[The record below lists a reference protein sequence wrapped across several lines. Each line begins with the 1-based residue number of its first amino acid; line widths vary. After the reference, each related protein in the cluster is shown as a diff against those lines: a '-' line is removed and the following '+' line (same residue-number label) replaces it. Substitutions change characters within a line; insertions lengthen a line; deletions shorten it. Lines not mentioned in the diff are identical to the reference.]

1 MSTERQKKVA
11 EKLVENGRTDKIKNK
26 GEIIRESEYS
36 EASATKPS
44 RIINSK
50 GVQAELKPFLI
61 KLEAERD
68 RLLEAISAKNL
79 STVEYEKCVNSFDK
93 IVKNIEL
100 LSGRPT
106 ENLNNPY
113 ENEQLRKIADRI
125 RGRSGDGE
133 PDGAEGFD

>member
-68 RLLEAISAKNL
+68 RLLEAISAKNI

-113 ENEQLRKIADRI
+113 ENEHLRKIADRI

-133 PDGAEGFD
+133 PDG